1 MVLFIF
7 KKNLEYWRY
16 EKFSKNWEKKIGP
29 KMNISLSWVRVS
41 SASKS
46 KWSISLILII
56 FFWINDTSN
65 DFFLF
70 HRYFLIFL
78 KLIKINKF
86 WNLWVNQVEKI
97 VIFSSICS
105 RNSTIFR
112 FFWKNVIYNIML
124 KKGTVH
130 FEVVSADTSWW
141 NLMIPSFGSE
151 LA

>member
-1 MVLFIF
+1 MKIWKIF
-7 KKNLEYWRY
+7 KKLR
-16 EKFSKNWEKKIGP
+16 KKIML
-29 KMNISLSWVRVS
+29 KINISLSWVRVS

-46 KWSISLILII
+46 KWLISLILII
-56 FFWINDTSN
+56 FFCISDTSN
-65 DFFLF
+65 DFFLS

-78 KLIKINKF
+78 KLVKINKF

-105 RNSTIFR
+105 RISTIFSI
-112 FFWKNVIYNIML
+112 FWKNVIYNIL
-124 KKGTVH
+124 SKKGTVH

-141 NLMIPSFGSE
+141 NPTIPSFGNE

>member
-1 MVLFIF
+1 MKIWKIF
-7 KKNLEYWRY
+7 KKLR
-16 EKFSKNWEKKIGP
+16 KKIMS
-29 KMNISLSWVRVS
+29 KINISLSWVRVS

-46 KWSISLILII
+46 KWLISLILII
-56 FFWINDTSN
+56 FFCISDTSN
-65 DFFLF
+65 DFFLS

-78 KLIKINKF
+78 KLVKINKF

-105 RNSTIFR
+105 RISTIFSI
-112 FFWKNVIYNIML
+112 FWKNVIYNILL
-124 KKGTVH
+124 KKSTVH

-141 NLMIPSFGSE
+141 NPTIPSFGSE